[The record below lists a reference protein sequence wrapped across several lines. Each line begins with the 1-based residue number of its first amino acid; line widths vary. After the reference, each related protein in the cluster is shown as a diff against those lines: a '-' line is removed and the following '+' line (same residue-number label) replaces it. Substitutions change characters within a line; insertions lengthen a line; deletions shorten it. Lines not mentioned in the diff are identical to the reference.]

1 MFLGA
6 YVFALAQAMPG
17 LSGDS
22 VRYLLPT
29 SSPLWRRFSRAVRRL
44 SLKIIL
50 STKFSTRAYRFPV
63 MSHTRGE
70 YTSLPQ
76 DEDEGRPNPTG
87 PGPQCDSDHGSA
99 PIPADHCHSDGIRAS
114 SVSFSQRL
122 IRWSI
127 LFIVTCT
134 VIDAMAL
141 AYLALLSA
149 QNVFFSRSGD
159 CAAAA
164 PEEAELE
171 LRSSYVNFDRLYGEG
186 STLRPA
192 PHAPI
197 VNHVLALAHVSL
209 VQPHAVVTRN
219 PGGGMTING
228 YVPLDARRLWVTDDV
243 SPRLPL
249 SPYIVA
255 DAAHRRKVSTI
266 VQFRAIDYGMENCSL
281 ALAPAPSAEGAAAAV
296 DIELD
301 VWALADAPR
310 RPGRRLNANL
320 DVRTLTWASRPERKE
335 HIGMLSM
342 IGGAP
347 GETRVFACPS
357 GSYHTLEIACATTRG
372 CDVDILG
379 VGHGESGV
387 FPPFSFTCRGGHV
400 LSPEPVWRFLLTGI
414 YVKQYQTL

>member
-1 MFLGA
+1 
-6 YVFALAQAMPG
+6 
-17 LSGDS
+17 
-22 VRYLLPT
+22 
-29 SSPLWRRFSRAVRRL
+29 
-44 SLKIIL
+44 
-50 STKFSTRAYRFPV
+50 

-70 YTSLPQ
+70 YASLPQ
-76 DEDEGRPNPTG
+76 DEDEDHPTQTEPSPQGRS
-87 PGPQCDSDHGSA
+87 QCDTDHDSV
-99 PIPADHCHSDGIRAS
+99 PIPANRPHGDGVRPP
-114 SVSFSQRL
+114 SVSLSQRL
-122 IRWSI
+122 IRWSL

-141 AYLALLSA
+141 AYIALLSA
-149 QNVFFSRSGD
+149 KNALSPQSGD

-164 PEEAELE
+164 PEEEPLE
-171 LRSSYVNFDRLYGEG
+171 LRSSYINFDRIYGEG

-197 VNHVLALAHVSL
+197 VNHVLALAHVSRGR
-209 VQPHAVVTRN
+209 PHAVVTRN

-243 SPRLPL
+243 ST
-249 SPYIVA
+249 V
-255 DAAHRRKVSTI
+255 

-281 ALAPAPSAEGAAAAV
+281 ALAPSAEGAAGV
-296 DIELD
+296 DVELD

-335 HIGMLSM
+335 HIGTLSVV
-342 IGGAP
+342 GGST
-347 GETRVFACPS
+347 GETRMFACPS

-379 VGHGESGV
+379 VGHGKS
-387 FPPFSFTCRGGHV
+387 
-400 LSPEPVWRFLLTGI
+400 GI